1 MTHTVHGQGLPSEW
15 LLRWQH
21 LLPDNA
27 HVLDVACGAGRHTR
41 HLLSLGHQVTAVDRD
56 AQALAHLQDTTAT
69 CLLADL
75 EQGDWPFEAH
85 AFDAVVVTNYLWRPV
100 FAHIISS
107 LKPGG
112 FLVFET
118 FAIGQETIGKPSR
131 AAFLLAPGE
140 ALHLCAPLHV
150 VAFENGFEPATPES
164 APRYVQR
171 IVATKLPGEGQPP
184 TRHVLRT

>member
-1 MTHTVHGQGLPSEW
+1 MTNTVHGQGLPSQW
-15 LLRWQH
+15 LQRWQH

-27 HVLDVACGAGRHTR
+27 RVLDVACGAGRHTR

-56 AQALAHLQDTTAT
+56 AQALAHLQSTTAI
-69 CLLADL
+69 CVLADL
-75 EQGDWPFEAH
+75 EQGGWPFSAQ
-85 AFDAVVVTNYLWRPV
+85 AFDAVVMTNYLWRPL
-100 FAHIISS
+100 FGPIISS

-140 ALHLCAPLHV
+140 ALSLCAPLRV
-150 VAFENGFEPATPES
+150 VAFENGFEPETPTS
-164 APRYVQR
+164 APRFVQR
-171 IVATKLPGEGQPP
+171 IVATKSISEDQPP
-184 TRHVLRT
+184 TRHVLRA